1 MEGSQSSKVGRAG
14 EIRGRVK
21 ALLPAIRERALAAE
35 QARSVP
41 PETVEALRETGLYR
55 MVQPSQFGGH
65 ECDFD
70 SLAEIIMDMA
80 AACPSTAWVCG
91 LLAAHQ
97 WLFGVSPLG

>member
-41 PETVEALRETGLYR
+41 RETVEALRETGLYR

-65 ECDFD
+65 ECDFELSGRNHHGYGRSMPFD
-70 SLAEIIMDMA
+70 GVGLRTARGASMDGRSVPA
-80 AACPSTAWVCG
+80 
-91 LLAAHQ
+91 
-97 WLFGVSPLG
+97 